1 MTMKTPT
8 GLVLYTYR
16 IGFGDCFLL
25 RFEYGEAARH
35 VLIDFGTSA
44 NPERMGSQK
53 AQIAAHIKETCGG
66 KLDAIVATHRHS
78 DHVSCF
84 AGETWDV
91 IAGLEPGLVVLP
103 WTEHP
108 DAATDAE
115 VAPSGTRGRIGA
127 RSCAHVRA
135 LDAMHDV
142 AEAAL
147 RELEGRESAAA
158 PDDDDEAPAPEEAEV
173 LGPWAARDL
182 GPSPVGAPFGKR
194 LAAEL
199 RLVGG
204 VNLNNKDKLEN
215 LLSTPAQDFVSFGSR
230 TRLARLLPGVKV
242 HVLGPPTLAQSSAI
256 RDMREEDRAE
266 YWHVMAAAGRA
277 SARGGGQRLFPEGRT
292 VSPDRLPLE
301 TRWFLKRVD
310 AVRAGEL
317 LQIVRALDDVLNNTS
332 VILLFELSG
341 PGGKKLLF
349 PGDAQ
354 LEDWSYA
361 LAREEVRELLAGVDV
376 YKVGHHGS
384 LNATPKTL
392 WNGFEKLGP
401 AGTAGRLKTFLS
413 TRRNK
418 HGHRENGTEVPRGPL
433 VDALQ
438 AQSELVSTL
447 EMKGAKDFVHVERII

>member
-1 MTMKTPT
+1 VTMATLT
-8 GLVLYTYR
+8 GLVIHTYR

-25 RFEYGEAARH
+25 RFEYGRKARH
-35 VLIDFGTSA
+35 VLVDYGTSA
-44 NPERMGSQK
+44 SPERMGSQT
-53 AQIAAHIKETCGG
+53 AQIAAHIEETCGG
-66 KLDAIVATHRHS
+66 KLDAIVATHRHG
-78 DHVSCF
+78 DHVSGF
-84 AGETWDV
+84 AGATWSV
-91 IAGLEPGLVVLP
+91 IARLGPGLVVLP

-115 VAPSGTRGRIGA
+115 VAPTGTRGKIGA
-127 RSCAHVRA
+127 RSCAHVGS
-135 LDAMHDV
+135 LDAMHEV
-142 AEAAL
+142 ADAAL
-147 RELEGRESAAA
+147 RELGRRAKVAPGSDEDEGT
-158 PDDDDEAPAPEEAEV
+158 APEEAEV

-204 VNLNNKDKLEN
+204 LNLKNQKELDN
-215 LLSTPAQDFVSFGSR
+215 LRSTPAQDYVAFGSR
-230 TRLARLLPGVKV
+230 SRLARLLPGVKV

-256 RDMREEDRAE
+256 RHMREVDRAE

-277 SARGGGQRLFPEGRT
+277 SARAGGRPLFPGVRT

-317 LQIVRALDDVLNNTS
+317 LQIVRALDEVLNNTS
-332 VILLFELSG
+332 VILLFEIPG

-354 LEDWSYA
+354 LENWSYA
-361 LAREEVRELLAGVDV
+361 LSHPEVRELLKGVDV

-384 LNATPKTL
+384 LNATPKTM
-392 WNGFEKLGP
+392 WNGFERRGP
-401 AGTAGRLKTFLS
+401 AGTPGRLVTLLS
-413 TRRNK
+413 TRKGK
-418 HGHRENGTEVPRGPL
+418 HGRRENGTEVPRGPL
-433 VDALQ
+433 VEELEARS
-438 AQSELVSTL
+438 ALVSTL
-447 EMKGAKDFVHVERII
+447 EMTGAKDFVRSERII

>member
-1 MTMKTPT
+1 MATLT
-8 GLVLYTYR
+8 GLELYTYR

-25 RFEYGEAARH
+25 RFEYGADARH

-53 AQIAAHIKETCGG
+53 ARIAAHVAATCGG
-66 KLDAIVATHRHS
+66 KLDAIVVTHRHG
-78 DHVSCF
+78 DHLSGF
-84 AGETWDV
+84 AGETWEV
-91 IAGLEPGLVVLP
+91 IEGLEPGLVVLP

-108 DAATDAE
+108 DAATDAR
-115 VAPSGTRGRIGA
+115 VAPTGTRGKIGA
-127 RSCAHVRA
+127 RSCAHVRS
-135 LDAMHDV
+135 LDAMHAV

-147 RELEGRESAAA
+147 RELERRSKGKAGS
-158 PDDDDEAPAPEEAEV
+158 DDDDAPAEEAEV
-173 LGPWAARDL
+173 LGPWAGRDL

-199 RLVGG
+199 QLVGD
-204 VNLNNKDKLEN
+204 VNLKNKDAVEN
-215 LLSTPAQDFVSFGSR
+215 LLSTRAQDFVSFGSR
-230 TRLARLLPGVKV
+230 TRLEKLLPGVKV

-256 RDMREEDRAE
+256 HDMRDEDRAE

-277 SARGGGQRLFPEGRT
+277 AARVDGQPLFPGVRT

-301 TRWFLKRVD
+301 TRWFLKRLD

-332 VILLFELSG
+332 VILLFEVLG
-341 PGGKKLLF
+341 PKGKKLLF

-361 LAREEVRELLAGVDV
+361 LSHDEVRDLLEDVDV

-384 LNATPKTL
+384 LNATPKSL
-392 WNGFEKLGP
+392 WNRFSKLGSR
-401 AGTAGRLKTFLS
+401 GTPGRLRTFLS

-433 VDALQ
+433 LDALQ
-438 AQSELVSTL
+438 ARSELVSTL
-447 EMKGAKDFVHVERII
+447 DMTSAKELCHVERII